1 VVLGFDAE
9 SDRAVRGT
17 LSVGET
23 RANANGVAM
32 NLLLPLAIGLG
43 LFSWSRRLG
52 TMIAAAAG
60 VAAIAAGIFLTM
72 SRGSLL
78 AVVVM
83 LCVWLYRYRA
93 RPRSLIVVGLLL
105 LLLPAMPDM
114 FFERA
119 QSVFD
124 GSDPTG
130 AKRTIVWQIGVRALQ
145 QFGVVGA
152 GLGNFPDAYIQTS
165 YPGFGRY
172 IAGHNT
178 YLSTW
183 VELGAVGLVLL
194 LIVLF
199 GHFRLSRP
207 VKRGGSAGTMA
218 GALEAACCASLAVI
232 FFGDWLWDKT
242 LWMQWILIAW
252 VARTQMGRAP
262 VPSQETAPAP
272 ELVARTAVH

>member
-1 VVLGFDAE
+1 VRRVLFRWRGIDIYAYPAMLYVG
-9 SDRAVRGT
+9 AVTGIIAGT
-17 LSVGET
+17 LAASWRGLSSGRVY
-23 RANANGVAM
+23 AAM
-32 NLLLPLAIGLG
+32 
-43 LFSWSRRLG
+43 
-52 TMIAAAAG
+52 
-60 VAAIAAGIFLTM
+60 
-72 SRGSLL
+72 
-78 AVVVM
+78 
-83 LCVWLYRYRA
+83 
-93 RPRSLIVVGLLL
+93 LL

-152 GLGNFPDAYIQTS
+152 GLANFPDAYIQTS

-183 VELGAVGLVLL
+183 VELGAVGLVVL

-199 GHFRLSRP
+199 GHLRLSRP
-207 VKRGGSAGTMA
+207 VKAGGSAGTMA

-252 VARTQMGRAP
+252 VARTQMRRAP
-262 VPSQETAPAP
+262 VPSHETAFAP
-272 ELVARTAVH
+272 ELVARTSVH